1 MTRKG
6 ILFIISGPSGV
17 GKGTIKDV
25 VLQKITDI
33 KLSISATTR
42 SPRSGETSGKDYF
55 FVGEDHFHQLIN
67 NDELLEWA
75 NVYDNMYGTP
85 RQFVEENLT
94 RGQDVM
100 LEIDIQGALQIKRR
114 KPDGVFIFISP
125 PSIEE
130 LSSRLATRATDTP
143 ESIKL
148 RLAACKWEMEQ
159 IKHYDYVVLNH
170 ELQTAVDTVCA
181 IITAERCKVKN
192 FNVERDMIDSTFDSG
207 SNGSS
212 R

>member
-25 VLQKITDI
+25 VLRKITDI

-42 SPRSGETSGKDYF
+42 SPRSGETSGTDYF
-55 FVGEDHFHQLIN
+55 FVNEDTFQQLIN

-75 NVYDNMYGTP
+75 NVYGNMYGTP
-85 RQFVEENLT
+85 RQFVEESMT

-100 LEIDIQGALQIKRR
+100 LEIDIQGALQIKQR
-114 KPDGVFIFISP
+114 KPDGVFIFICP

-130 LSSRLATRATDTP
+130 LSLRLATRATDTP
-143 ESIKL
+143 ESITL
-148 RLAACKWEMEQ
+148 RLAACKWEMAQ
-159 IKHYDYVVLNH
+159 VKHYDYVVLNR

-192 FNVERDMIDSTFDSG
+192 INLERDMIDSTFNPGPD
-207 SNGSS
+207 GSS
-212 R
+212 G

>member
-25 VLQKITDI
+25 VLRKITDI

-42 SPRSGETSGKDYF
+42 SPRSGETSGTDYF
-55 FVGEDHFHQLIN
+55 FVNEDTFQQLIN

-75 NVYDNMYGTP
+75 NVYGNMYGTP
-85 RQFVEENLT
+85 RQFVEESMT

-100 LEIDIQGALQIKRR
+100 LEIDIQGALQIKQR
-114 KPDGVFIFISP
+114 KPDGVFIFICP

-130 LSSRLATRATDTP
+130 LSLRLATRATDTP
-143 ESIKL
+143 ESITL

-159 IKHYDYVVLNH
+159 VKHYDYVVLNH
-170 ELQTAVDTVCA
+170 DFNIKINEPFFEEFPIFNEL
-181 IITAERCKVKN
+181 
-192 FNVERDMIDSTFDSG
+192 FLRDVLETY
-207 SNGSS
+207 
-212 R
+212 